1 MFAHK
6 LTQQSFRGVLVASA
20 LDQCVKNKPIL
31 IDRAPKPMFRTI
43 DCDDDFIEMPFV
55 AELRRAAADFI
66 GEVPTK
72 FLRPTPHGFM
82 ADDNPPHGQHVFNHP
97 QADRETKIEPN
108 RVGDHLGGET
118 MTTVQGVMSFHPRS
132 IPAPLPHSVNVTVP
146 YVIADNQLALKAGW
160 DEDFLAEELEAL
172 MGLEPN
178 FDLSLTGFS
187 IPEIDGLIAGHKPE
201 KPGNPDDDLLPD
213 PSQVP
218 RRCNPGD
225 IFRLGRHRLIC
236 GDARDYSTVAAL
248 MDGELARMVFTDPP
262 YNVPIAGNVGGLGQ
276 FKHGEFAM
284 ASGEMTKGEFTAFL
298 KASFTNLVAF
308 SHDGSIHFICM
319 DWRHMGEMEAAAE
332 GIYSELKNLNV
343 WVKHNAG
350 MGSFYR
356 SQHELIFVYKNG
368 TAPHINNFELGQH
381 GRYRTNVWEYAGATS
396 FKANRLEELALHPTV
411 KPVQMLADAIKDV
424 SARGDIVLDLFGGS
438 GSTLI
443 AAHKTGRRAYLCEYD
458 PLYCD
463 KIIARFEAFAHE
475 DAEFVKNISG
485 TSDNKGDSQ

>member
-1 MFAHK
+1 MPRNRKTAHK
-6 LTQQSFRGVLVASA
+6 ANHQNQTEARFNSA
-20 LDQCVKNKPIL
+20 QAELIPIL
-31 IDRAPKPMFRTI
+31 
-43 DCDDDFIEMPFV
+43 EFV
-55 AELRRAAADFI
+55 A
-66 GEVPTK
+66 
-72 FLRPTPHGFM
+72 
-82 ADDNPPHGQHVFNHP
+82 
-97 QADRETKIEPN
+97 
-108 RVGDHLGGET
+108 VGDLKP
-118 MTTVQGVMSFHPRS
+118 SPKNPRTHSKKQIEQIKKSVLEFGFTSPALIDENNRLLAGHGRVEAAKLAGLTS
-132 IPAPLPHSVNVTVP
+132 IPCVRLTHMSEAQKRA

-172 MGLEPN
+172 MGLEPD

-213 PSQVP
+213 PTQVP
-218 RRCNPGD
+218 RRCKPGD
-225 IFRLGRHRLIC
+225 IFQLGTRHRLIC
-236 GDARDYSTVAAL
+236 GDARDNITVAAL

-262 YNVPIAGNVGGLGQ
+262 YNVPIAGNVGGLGTIQ
-276 FKHGEFAM
+276 HGEFAM
-284 ASGEMTKGEFTAFL
+284 ASGELTRSEFTAFL
-298 KASFTNLVAF
+298 KSSYTNLQAF

-319 DWRHMGEMEAAAE
+319 DWRHMGEMEEAAE
-332 GIYSELKNLNV
+332 GIYSELKNLIV

-356 SQHELIFVYKNG
+356 SQHELIFVFKNG

-485 TSDNKGDSQ
+485 PSDNEEGRK

>member
-1 MFAHK
+1 MPRNRKTAHK
-6 LTQQSFRGVLVASA
+6 ANHQNQTEARLNSA
-20 LDQCVKNKPIL
+20 QVELIPIL
-31 IDRAPKPMFRTI
+31 ELVPIGDLKPSPKNPRTHSKKQIEQIKKSVLEFGFTSPALIDENNRLLAGHGRV
-43 DCDDDFIEMPFV
+43 E
-55 AELRRAAADFI
+55 AAKLA
-66 GEVPTK
+66 GLT
-72 FLRPTPHGFM
+72 
-82 ADDNPPHGQHVFNHP
+82 
-97 QADRETKIEPN
+97 
-108 RVGDHLGGET
+108 
-118 MTTVQGVMSFHPRS
+118 S
-132 IPAPLPHSVNVTVP
+132 IPCVRFTHMSEAQKRA

-172 MGLEPN
+172 MGLEPG

-201 KPGNPDDDLLPD
+201 KPGNPDDDVLPD

-218 RRCNPGD
+218 RRCKPGD
-225 IFRLGRHRLIC
+225 IFQLGTRHRLIC
-236 GDARDYSTVAAL
+236 GDARDYNTVAAL

-276 FKHGEFAM
+276 FKHGEFPM
-284 ASGEMTKGEFTAFL
+284 ASGEMTKGEFTTFL
-298 KASFTNLVAF
+298 KSSYTNLKAF
-308 SHDGSIHFICM
+308 SHVGSIHFICM
-319 DWRHMGEMEAAAE
+319 DWRHMREMEEAAD

-368 TAPHINNFELGQH
+368 AAPHINNFELGQH

-396 FKANRLEELALHPTV
+396 FKANRLDELALHPTV

-424 SARGDIVLDLFGGS
+424 SGRGDIVLDLFGGS

-443 AAHKTGRRAYLCEYD
+443 AAHKTGRRGYLCEYD
-458 PLYCD
+458 AHYCD
-463 KIIARFEAFAHE
+463 KILARFEAFAHE
-475 DAEFVKNISG
+475 DAELIACGLPSPITPEG
-485 TSDNKGDSQ
+485 EDQ

>member
-1 MFAHK
+1 MPRNRKTAHK
-6 LTQQSFRGVLVASA
+6 ANQQNQTEARLNTAQA
-20 LDQCVKNKPIL
+20 ELIPIL
-31 IDRAPKPMFRTI
+31 
-43 DCDDDFIEMPFV
+43 EFV
-55 AELRRAAADFI
+55 
-66 GEVPTK
+66 P
-72 FLRPTPHGFM
+72 
-82 ADDNPPHGQHVFNHP
+82 
-97 QADRETKIEPN
+97 
-108 RVGDHLGGET
+108 VGDLKP
-118 MTTVQGVMSFHPRS
+118 SPKNPRAHSKKQIEQIRKSVLEFGFTSPALIDENNRLLAGHGRVEAAKLAGLTS
-132 IPAPLPHSVNVTVP
+132 IPCVRLTHMSEAQKRA

-172 MGLEPN
+172 MGLEPG

-201 KPGNPDDDLLPD
+201 KPGNPDDDLLPY
-213 PSQVP
+213 PAQVS
-218 RRCNPGD
+218 RRCKPGD

-236 GDARDYSTVAAL
+236 GDARNFNTVAAL

-262 YNVPIAGNVGGLGQ
+262 YNVPIAGNVGGLG
-276 FKHGEFAM
+276 KIRHGEFAM
-284 ASGEMTKGEFTAFL
+284 ASGEMTRGEFVAFL
-298 KASFTNLVAF
+298 KDSFTNLKVF
-308 SHDGSIHFICM
+308 SHDGSIHYICM
-319 DWRHMGEMEAAAE
+319 DWRHMGEMEEAAD

-411 KPVQMLADAIKDV
+411 KPVQMIADAIKDV

-475 DAEFVKNISG
+475 DAEFVKNIAG
-485 TSDNKGDSQ
+485 PSDNEEAGQ

>member
-1 MFAHK
+1 MLRNGK
-6 LTQQSFRGVLVASA
+6 T
-20 LDQCVKNKPIL
+20 
-31 IDRAPKPMFRTI
+31 APKLQNPKNI
-43 DCDDDFIEMPFV
+43 DPRFALAQAELIPLLEFV
-55 AELRRAAADFI
+55 AVGDLKPSPKNPRTH
-66 GEVPTK
+66 TK
-72 FLRPTPHGFM
+72 KQIEQIKKSILEFGFTSP
-82 ADDNPPHGQHVFNHP
+82 ALFDEN
-97 QADRETKIEPN
+97 N
-108 RVGDHLGGET
+108 RVLAGHGRLEAAKLVGLT
-118 MTTVQGVMSFHPRS
+118 S
-132 IPAPLPHSVNVTVP
+132 IPCVRLTHMSEAQKRA

-160 DEDFLAEELEAL
+160 DEEFLAEELEAL
-172 MGLEPN
+172 MCLEPG

-213 PSQVP
+213 PAQVR
-218 RRCNPGD
+218 RRCKPGD
-225 IFRLGRHRLIC
+225 IFQLGRHRLIC
-236 GDARDYSTVAAL
+236 GDARDRDTIAAL

-262 YNVPIAGNVGGLGQ
+262 YNVPIAGNVGGLG
-276 FKHGEFAM
+276 KIRHGEFAM
-284 ASGEMTKGEFTAFL
+284 ASGEMTRAEFVAFL
-298 KASFTNLVAF
+298 KASYTNLSAF

-319 DWRHMGEMEAAAE
+319 DWRHMREMAEAAE
-332 GIYSELKNLNV
+332 GIYSELKNLVV

-356 SQHELIFVYKNG
+356 SQHEMIFVYKNG

-458 PLYCD
+458 PHYCD

-475 DAEFVKNISG
+475 GAEFLKTISG
-485 TSDNKGDSQ
+485 ASDNKGHGQ

>member
-1 MFAHK
+1 MPRNRKTAHK
-6 LTQQSFRGVLVASA
+6 ANHQNQTEARFNSA
-20 LDQCVKNKPIL
+20 QAELIPIL
-31 IDRAPKPMFRTI
+31 
-43 DCDDDFIEMPFV
+43 EFV
-55 AELRRAAADFI
+55 A
-66 GEVPTK
+66 
-72 FLRPTPHGFM
+72 
-82 ADDNPPHGQHVFNHP
+82 
-97 QADRETKIEPN
+97 
-108 RVGDHLGGET
+108 VGDLKP
-118 MTTVQGVMSFHPRS
+118 SPKNPRIHSKKQIEQIKKSVLEFGFTSPALIDENNRLLAGHGRVEAAKLAGLTS
-132 IPAPLPHSVNVTVP
+132 IPCVRLTHMSEAQKRA

-172 MGLEPN
+172 MGLEPG

-201 KPGNPDDDLLPD
+201 KSGNPDDDLLPD

-218 RRCNPGD
+218 RRCKPGD
-225 IFRLGRHRLIC
+225 IFQLGRHRLIC
-236 GDARDYSTVAAL
+236 GDARDYNTVAAL

-284 ASGEMTKGEFTAFL
+284 ASGEMTRSEFTAFL
-298 KASFTNLVAF
+298 KASYTNFKAF

-319 DWRHMGEMEAAAE
+319 DWRHMGEMMGAAD
-332 GIYSELKNLNV
+332 GIYTELKNLNV

-485 TSDNKGDSQ
+485 PSDNEEGRK